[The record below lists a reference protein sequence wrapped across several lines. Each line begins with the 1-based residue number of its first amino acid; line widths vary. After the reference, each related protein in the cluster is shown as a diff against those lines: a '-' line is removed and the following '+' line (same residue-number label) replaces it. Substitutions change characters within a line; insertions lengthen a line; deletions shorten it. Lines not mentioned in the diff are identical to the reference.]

1 MVVTGYNYLSN
12 LYEHWLNDAQPMEFF
27 KTSFY
32 EQVVGGLIGQGHLF
46 ILADPSGRVESLE
59 VHYYRDAHISD
70 NFKTFISGINLVIEG
85 FSLIFPNG
93 HFILTVRFIGI

>member
-32 EQVVGGLIGQGHLF
+32 
-46 ILADPSGRVESLE
+46 
-59 VHYYRDAHISD
+59 ISSWRS
-70 NFKTFISGINLVIEG
+70 FG
-85 FSLIFPNG
+85 
-93 HFILTVRFIGI
+93 

>member
-32 EQVVGGLIGQGHLF
+32 EQVVGGLIG
-46 ILADPSGRVESLE
+46 
-59 VHYYRDAHISD
+59 
-70 NFKTFISGINLVIEG
+70 
-85 FSLIFPNG
+85 
-93 HFILTVRFIGI
+93 